1 MATPR
6 QSQNLFVGRENEME
20 WISEEEFER
29 RRVSPAER
37 GRQARELKELNT
49 LVKCG
54 KISPTVATDLMAH
67 ITSKTAPMSL
77 AAALLALSLVPAPN
91 LTGRMENTPSAQSS
105 AK

>member
-1 MATPR
+1 MVIEKQVRRGIGGGEDEAHVV
-6 QSQNLFVGRENEME
+6 SQ
-20 WISEEEFER
+20 EEFAR
-29 RRVSPAER
+29 RYVSPQER

-54 KISPTVATDLMAH
+54 KISPSVASDLMTH

-91 LTGRMENTPSAQSS
+91 LTGKIENSPPVQSA